1 MYEILLGRELDK
13 RNFRKKILSM
23 GVLDRLEAWEQN
35 GVQRPAQLYRFNQSK
50 YKQKLKQGDFFEV

>member
-1 MYEILLGRELDK
+1 
-13 RNFRKKILSM
+13 LSM